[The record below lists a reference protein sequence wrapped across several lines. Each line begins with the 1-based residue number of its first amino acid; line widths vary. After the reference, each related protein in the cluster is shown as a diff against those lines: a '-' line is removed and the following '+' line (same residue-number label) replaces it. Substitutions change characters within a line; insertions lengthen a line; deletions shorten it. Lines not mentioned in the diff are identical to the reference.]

1 MPDTTLQAIVARVNS
16 VLASEPFVFEQAAT
30 PFGFEL
36 QPNGLIDKTFRVE
49 GEAGPVTGGFRYSET
64 RVDRVNVSVARAL
77 DDNPT
82 AALDRLT
89 TDATSIV
96 AAVARDGAQ
105 NGGDYDL
112 ADQGRFMRTEH
123 NRGAGFAVMRMTLPV
138 DYEAQL

>member
-1 MPDTTLQAIVARVNS
+1 MADTTLQAIVLRVSS
-16 VLASEPFVFEQAAT
+16 VLASEPFLFVRSQT

-36 QPNGLIDKTFRVE
+36 QPNGLLDMTYRVE
-49 GEAGPVTGGFRYSET
+49 GEAGQASGGFRYSET
-64 RVDRVNVSVARAL
+64 RVDRVNISIARSL
-77 DDNPT
+77 DDDPT
-82 AALDRLT
+82 AALHRLT

-112 ADQGRFMRTEH
+112 SDQGRFIRTEH
-123 NRGAGFAVMRMTLPV
+123 NRGAGFAVMRMTLPI